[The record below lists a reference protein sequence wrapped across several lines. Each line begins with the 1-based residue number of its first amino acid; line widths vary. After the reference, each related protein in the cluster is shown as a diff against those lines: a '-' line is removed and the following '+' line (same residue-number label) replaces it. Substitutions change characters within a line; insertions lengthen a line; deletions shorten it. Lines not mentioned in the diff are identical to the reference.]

1 MKTRPHMIAA
11 LLVVAVM
18 LGCSGVSTV
27 ERADLTRL
35 ESREHFIE
43 LNPNSLFCEYVRN
56 GEIIRGM
63 NIYEVIASWGLPNVY
78 LVSRKDHSENWIYY
92 VEDRDSRSI
101 LIYTL
106 IFRENMLEAWEID
119 MKRFVDQRIVFD
131 TDTPIRLIPNEGP
144 VKGVSKP

>member
-1 MKTRPHMIAA
+1 MKPRPHLIAT
-11 LLVVAVM
+11 LLVVVM

-27 ERADLTRL
+27 EHADLTKL

-43 LNPNSLFCEYVRN
+43 MNPSSQFCEYIRS

-78 LVSRKDHSENWIYY
+78 LVSRKDPSENWIYY
-92 VEDRDSRSI
+92 VEDTDSRSI

-106 IFRENMLEAWEID
+106 TFMDDMLETWEID
-119 MKRFVDQRIVFD
+119 MKRFVDQRIVYD
-131 TDTPIRLIPNEGP
+131 ADTPIKLIPNDKAP
-144 VKGVSKP
+144 RKASKP